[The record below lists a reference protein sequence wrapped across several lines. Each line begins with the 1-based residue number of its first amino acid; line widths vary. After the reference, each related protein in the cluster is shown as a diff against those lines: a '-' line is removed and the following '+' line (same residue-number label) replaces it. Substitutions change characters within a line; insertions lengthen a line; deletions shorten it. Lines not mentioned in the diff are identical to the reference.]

1 MVFDRTAAGG
11 VEFGVSGLIFQN
23 NLILYDRTEDQS
35 LWPQM
40 MRGARCGPR
49 DGQMLEML
57 AAIEMRWDAWVDL
70 YPDTKVIS
78 ISTEFTRNYQQYPY
92 GDYESLNNARV
103 LFPQGDFD
111 DRRPPKERVLG
122 IPFVDGG
129 GMAFAFNAL
138 DSAGDR
144 KVVHSEADGEDIVVF
159 WDRSS
164 KAAVAFR
171 TTVGGQ
177 ALTFGVVEGRYIG
190 VETGSEWTLEG
201 RAISGSMEGQRLVQ
215 VPEAYVSFWFAWA
228 TFVPDTGLWLT
239 QKPVPELAD

>member
-1 MVFDRTAAGG
+1 M
-11 VEFGVSGLIFQN
+11 
-23 NLILYDRTEDQS
+23 
-35 LWPQM
+35 
-40 MRGARCGPR
+40 
-49 DGQMLEML
+49 
-57 AAIEMRWDAWVDL
+57 
-70 YPDTKVIS
+70 
-78 ISTEFTRNYQQYPY
+78 
-92 GDYESLNNARV
+92 
-103 LFPQGDFD
+103 
-111 DRRPPKERVLG
+111 G

-239 QKPVPELAD
+239 QKPVPELARLGHLTHRFRGPGGGWRRIPVGRSLPQRVRRANPS